1 LKQTTYTIPSRE
13 EILAIFRQAGSPLDS
28 GAVARALQ
36 VDPEAEGVLT
46 RRLNAMERDGQI
58 RANASGEYQLTDHS
72 SFVSGRVSA
81 HRDGFG
87 FVIPDEGGDDLFLP
101 DKEMQKVLHGDRVL
115 ARVIGTDRR
124 GRPEG
129 TIVEVVER
137 ANTHII
143 GRLLQEDGVWKVA
156 PEDKRIGQDILLANR
171 PDKAKAGQVVSVELV
186 EQPSRFKQPTG
197 RIVEVLGELDDP
209 GMEIEIAVRKFG
221 VPHVFSAAALK
232 QANKL
237 PNEVRDI
244 DLGERVDLRD
254 VPLVT
259 IDGADARDFDD
270 AVYCEPVKIGRTR
283 GYRLLVAI
291 ADVSNYVK
299 PGDPL
304 DDDAIERSTSV
315 YFPRRVIPM
324 LPEKLSNGLCSLNPA
339 VDRLTLVC
347 DMVVSEDG
355 EVGAYQFYPAV
366 MHSAARLTY
375 DEVATILGNTQ
386 GPEAGRRPGIVPH
399 LLHLNEVFRA
409 LLKARQERGAIDFE
423 TTETYIVSN
432 AMGKIEKILPRTRND
447 AHRLIEECMLAANV
461 CAADFLIRHDQ
472 PSTFRIHAVP
482 TEEKLN
488 QLRTFLKQAGL
499 NLGGGTTPQARDYAE
514 LMTRIKERPD
524 ATLLQTML
532 LRSMQQAVYSPDNVG
547 HFGLAYEHYAHFTS
561 PIRRYPDLLTH
572 RAIKAVLKG
581 KKYEPTG
588 IDLSKLNTTI
598 SNSARKQAAKDKADG
613 KQKDPKDLTVWDAL
627 GVHCSANERRADEAS
642 RDVENW
648 LKCYYMQDKLGE
660 EFTGVISGVTPFGIF
675 VQLDELFVEGLVHI
689 SGLGT
694 GDYFQY
700 DEARHEL
707 RSDRTGKAFKLT
719 DQVTVQVARV
729 DLESRKIDLVLAQPA
744 ADKAALPAPLER
756 ARALAQEALTEKEPK
771 ESRRRKRNRNKNKGN
786 REQNPVADEAQTWP
800 IPADAAALDADDA
813 VDEDVTA
820 SDESP
825 DDVVFVPPSRS
836 SRRRKARAQ
845 RAEAARAAEAGNAGA
860 SVPAAAEVAPPPP
873 PPAVEPAAVE
883 PPVAAP
889 VEAAPVPAEPAPAP
903 APKKKRAP
911 KRVVEEAVAPLQEPV
926 PAPALAPAPEP
937 VAAPAEQAPKKKR
950 AAKKAPQEAAALA
963 PEPAPVPAP
972 APEPVAV
979 PAAPA
984 APAEPAPK
992 KKRAAKQAPQEAAV
1006 PAPAAAAAP
1015 EPEPAPAEPAPKKK
1029 RAAMPAVLAAPAAES
1044 APAEPAPKKKRA
1056 SSKPAEP
1063 AVQAVVAG
1071 PAKKAAAKKAVAQ
1084 QAVAKKAAAK
1094 KAAPKAK

>member
-1 LKQTTYTIPSRE
+1 LKHPTYTIPSRE
-13 EILAIFRQAGSPLDS
+13 EILGVFREAGAPLDS
-28 GAVARALQ
+28 GALARALKVNPDAQ
-36 VDPEAEGVLT
+36 GVLT

-58 RANASGEYQLTDHS
+58 RANPAGEYQLTDHS

-143 GRLLQEDGVWKVA
+143 GRLLNESGVWIVA
-156 PEDKRIGQDILLANR
+156 PEDKRIGQDILIAGS
-171 PDKAKAGQVVSVELV
+171 PGKAKSGQVVSVELV

-221 VPHVFSAAALK
+221 VPHVFSADALK

-237 PNEVRDI
+237 PNEVRDA

-270 AVYCEPVKIGRTR
+270 AVYCEPVKIGRTQ

-291 ADVSNYVK
+291 ADVSHYVK

-347 DMVVSEDG
+347 DMVVSGDG

-375 DEVATILGNTQ
+375 DEVAAILGNTQ

-399 LLHLNEVFRA
+399 LLHLNEAFRA
-409 LLKARQERGAIDFE
+409 LLKARQQRGAIDFE

-514 LMTRIKERPD
+514 LMQRIKERPD

-598 SNSARKQAAKDKADG
+598 SNSARKQAAKDKLEG
-613 KQKDPKDLTVWDAL
+613 KQKNPKDLTIWDAL

-648 LKCYYMQDKLGE
+648 LKCFYMKDKLGE

-707 RSDRTGKAFKLT
+707 RSDNSGKTFKLT
-719 DQVTVQVARV
+719 DRVTVQVARV

-744 ADKAALPAPLER
+744 ASSAAIPAPLER
-756 ARALAQEALTEKEPK
+756 ARAVAQEALTQKEPK

-786 REQNPVADEAQTWP
+786 RDQAPAADQSLSWPVAVDDDQ
-800 IPADAAALDADDA
+800 ADDGA
-813 VDEDVTA
+813 DEQLTA
-820 SDESP
+820 SDESA

-836 SRRRKARAQ
+836 SRRRKAKAQ
-845 RAEAARAAEAGNAGA
+845 RAEAARAAE
-860 SVPAAAEVAPPPP
+860 SAAQTAAQTAPVAADVAPAPVAPVP
-873 PPAVEPAAVE
+873 VQPAPVAPAAVE
-883 PPVAAP
+883 PAP
-889 VEAAPVPAEPAPAP
+889 VEA
-903 APKKKRAP
+903 
-911 KRVVEEAVAPLQEPV
+911 
-926 PAPALAPAPEP
+926 
-937 VAAPAEQAPKKKR
+937 APKKKR
-950 AAKKAPQEAAALA
+950 AAKRAGQEAVAPVQEATPAPVPEPVLAPVEPAPKKKRAVKQAPQEAVAV
-963 PEPAPVPAP
+963 EPAP
-972 APEPVAV
+972 APAPV
-979 PAAPA
+979 A

-992 KKRAAKQAPQEAAV
+992 KKRAAKQVAEEV
-1006 PAPAAAAAP
+1006 VEPAPAPEAA
-1015 EPEPAPAEPAPKKK
+1015 PAPAEPAPKKK
-1029 RAAMPAVLAAPAAES
+1029 RAAKQAAAAGEAVAAPAPAAPAAAE
-1044 APAEPAPKKKRA
+1044 APA
-1056 SSKPAEP
+1056 
-1063 AVQAVVAG
+1063 
-1071 PAKKAAAKKAVAQ
+1071 PAKKAARKPAAR
-1084 QAVAKKAAAK
+1084 KAAAQQGVTQEGGAAAEAKAPAKPASKTSRK
-1094 KAAPKAK
+1094 KNVTNEK